1 MDNVFWVVYIVVAP
15 WHGLSKGNLCTDA
28 AMARKLRL
36 SVRKNDE
43 RKKRRN
49 IRCSLVVSIQR
60 DSIAI
65 MTVSLSTKHYLSAP
79 VPSLSVRIV
88 MYNSVIMCNSIF
100 ITGVCG

>member
-1 MDNVFWVVYIVVAP
+1 
-15 WHGLSKGNLCTDA
+15 
-28 AMARKLRL
+28 MARKLRL

-49 IRCSLVVSIQR
+49 IRRSLVVSIQR

-79 VPSLSVRIV
+79 VPSLSVLKRRLSFTIDIK
-88 MYNSVIMCNSIF
+88 YTCI
-100 ITGVCG
+100 

>member
-1 MDNVFWVVYIVVAP
+1 MVYIVVAP
-15 WHGLSKGNLCTDA
+15 WHGLSKGHLCTDS

-79 VPSLSVRIV
+79 SLSVRIV
-88 MYNSVIMCNSIF
+88 MYNSVIMCNRSIASSLL
-100 ITGVCG
+100 VSAVSMHH